1 MLCFSGPPEGL
12 QISISVLMRWV
23 VWWQREPFCRMGW
36 DLPLDGFLPLSRLND
51 PHDAIRYNVQGLRLL
66 LPHGSEIL
74 KGLRIPAP
82 LLPTPSLQPRNQETQ
97 RQTLD
102 ARVRRVSSFN
112 RWGS

>member
-1 MLCFSGPPEGL
+1 MAEGTFL
-12 QISISVLMRWV
+12 QDGV
-23 VWWQREPFCRMGW
+23 G
-36 DLPLDGFLPLSRLND
+36 LPLDGFLTLSRLND